1 MNTPVHEASTRPA
14 SIGPAS
20 AGRAPIKHVV
30 VLGGTGFVGRSLVRR
45 LLDDGR
51 RVTVLSRGPGG
62 DPHAYQ
68 AKIAQLSR
76 DASRLEGDVH
86 DVDFLR
92 AVLDDAGAVVNL
104 TGILNEKGD
113 SGRGFERVFTELTR
127 SLLTAMHDNGVRRL
141 LQMSALNA
149 GLGDSH
155 YLQARSHAEREVRA
169 SRLDWTIFRPS
180 VIAGPGDGLFCRFD
194 GLLKLAPVLPVGRAE
209 ARFQPVWIGDVV
221 EAFARAIDD
230 PATHGQTY
238 PLVGP
243 DILSLADI
251 VRLTA
256 KARGRWR
263 AVLPLPDALGKL
275 QANIGEFLP
284 GKPISRD
291 NWRSRQLDSISI
303 EDGLARLGISATPV
317 AGRVAEILG
326 LETAASSPR
335 DPDSET

>member
-1 MNTPVHEASTRPA
+1 MSTASRPEPGRPEPSRRASTQ
-14 SIGPAS
+14 
-20 AGRAPIKHVV
+20 HVV
-30 VLGGTGFVGRSLVRR
+30 VLGGTGFVGRPLVQR

-51 RVTVLSRGPGG
+51 RVTVLSRGPGS
-62 DPHAYQ
+62 DPHAHQ

-92 AVLDDAGAVVNL
+92 AVLDDADAVINL
-104 TGILNEKGD
+104 VGILNEKGD
-113 SGRGFERVFTELTR
+113 SGEGFEQVFTELTR

-155 YLQARSHAEREVRA
+155 YLQARGHAEREVRA

-194 GLLKLAPVLPVGRAE
+194 KLLKLAPVLPVGRAE

-221 EAFARAIDD
+221 EAFARAIDAR
-230 PATHGQTY
+230 ATYGQTY

-243 DILSLADI
+243 DVLSLADI
-251 VRLTA
+251 IRLTA
-256 KARGRWR
+256 KARRRWR
-263 AVLPLPDALGKL
+263 AVLPLPEALGKL
-275 QANIGEFLP
+275 QADIGELLP

-291 NWRSRQLDSISI
+291 NWRSLQLDSISI

-317 AGRVAEILG
+317 AGRVEEILNVD
-326 LETAASSPR
+326 AQA
-335 DPDSET
+335 